1 MNADPFL
8 QFVETSTKKY
18 RDGGYDYSDPLPH
31 EQEIP
36 MKEQINIEKF
46 NPDKPP
52 PGIDLDT
59 VKAMGMPTEFPVYD
73 QDQNGNTRYPCKD
86 WILTGPK
93 EPI

>member
-1 MNADPFL
+1 
-8 QFVETSTKKY
+8 
-18 RDGGYDYSDPLPH
+18 
-31 EQEIP
+31 

-52 PGIDLDT
+52 QGIDLDT

-73 QDQNGNTRYPCKD
+73 QDQHGNTRYPCKD

-93 EPI
+93 EPLQDENLIMTPYKGKHFNDLIEQIRND